1 MSILKDY
8 PILEFDPDK
17 DSHINP
23 IFISDKYPGLPSH
36 LVVCFFKEV
45 ISFLLE
51 NYEIKLFL
59 TLKGSDD
66 ITKDA

>member
-45 ISFLLE
+45 ISF
-51 NYEIKLFL
+51 Y
-59 TLKGSDD
+59 LK
-66 ITKDA
+66 ITRLSYFSP